1 MELGVGLGE
10 VQHTICYNSINDR
23 RRYWD
28 GVTREPTGI
37 LGLMGP
43 DMALPLPSVNQKLL
57 RDGCERDEWRGDASI
72 AANIC
77 DPPCQNETLLA
88 GAYNDGSGY
97 LPSCSG
103 NKKQLSP
110 YFPSCS
116 INKK

>member
-1 MELGVGLGE
+1 MTRTVAPPGEYWHLQTITSEVRSANEPGVGLGE

-57 RDGCERDEWRGDASI
+57 
-72 AANIC
+72 
-77 DPPCQNETLLA
+77 
-88 GAYNDGSGY
+88 
-97 LPSCSG
+97 
-103 NKKQLSP
+103 
-110 YFPSCS
+110 
-116 INKK
+116 